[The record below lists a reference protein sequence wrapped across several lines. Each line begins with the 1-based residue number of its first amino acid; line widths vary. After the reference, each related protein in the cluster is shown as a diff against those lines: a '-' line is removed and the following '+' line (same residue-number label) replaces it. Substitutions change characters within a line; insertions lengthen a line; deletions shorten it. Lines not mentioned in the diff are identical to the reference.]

1 MLCHFK
7 KIKDIYIPYS
17 RKNLF
22 YWFLLGLRHGT
33 SILRFS
39 HLVKTLQ
46 NFLISIL
53 AVHFSATIIVNGLR
67 SSKFMVGTCQ
77 SQLSVVLSLIW
88 RRQASPSHLT
98 PLSQATHNRV
108 VIVFVFLQES
118 FFSTAGALIVITVLG
133 VSIPSIHSPPLLRRA
148 SPFPNSILTFPKN
161 IYIGLHV

>member
-1 MLCHFK
+1 MLCHLK

-39 HLVKTLQ
+39 HQV

-53 AVHFSATIIVNGLR
+53 DVHFGATIIINGLR

-108 VIVFVFLQES
+108 VIVFIFLFIFLIRFRSDHSLTYLKNTVRDIEVAPRYKLLTLLTLLTSWMGGS
-118 FFSTAGALIVITVLG
+118 F
-133 VSIPSIHSPPLLRRA
+133 
-148 SPFPNSILTFPKN
+148 
-161 IYIGLHV
+161 